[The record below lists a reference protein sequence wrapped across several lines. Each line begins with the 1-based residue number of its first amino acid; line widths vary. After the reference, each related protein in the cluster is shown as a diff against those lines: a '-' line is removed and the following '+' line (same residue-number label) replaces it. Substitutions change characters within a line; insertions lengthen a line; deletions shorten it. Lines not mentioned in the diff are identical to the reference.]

1 MCERGPADGAA
12 APLEDA
18 AVGDA
23 GVGALAPPVEGQA
36 LGAAHAVGEREAE
49 AKPRGRG
56 LDRLGGADYVVLAD
70 GADQVRFDG
79 TASWS
84 GTRTF
89 VSGPGPRFRGPGR
102 DLYQEPISNNK

>member
-1 MCERGPADGAA
+1 MRERGPADGAA

-36 LGAAHAVGEREAE
+36 LSAAHAVGEREAE

-56 LDRLGGADYVVLAD
+56 LDRLGDAERRREQEREGD
-70 GADQVRFDG
+70 GQCAAPSRLRC
-79 TASWS
+79 SRRWS
-84 GTRTF
+84 
-89 VSGPGPRFRGPGR
+89 
-102 DLYQEPISNNK
+102 